1 MHKKRLL
8 SPVLFATALA
18 LFLLWS
24 VAFAADEST
33 SYVDE
38 NGNTQTVTAT
48 VVDASTDT
56 LTDGWYVVKG
66 NFTRNGTITVSGDA
80 RLILADGASLT
91 INGSANYAGV
101 NVSGGNSLT
110 IYGQEAGTGKLTATG
125 GANGAGIGA
134 GFNQDVGTIVIRGG
148 EITAYGRSDGGAGI
162 GGGLTIFGKAG
173 GTIII
178 SGGKVNATGSGG
190 GAGIGSGA
198 EGDENFNPVGGT
210 IIISG
215 GEVTA
220 AGGNNAAG
228 IGGGRRVSAGSITIS
243 GGKVNVT
250 GGDYAAAIGG
260 GLDSDGGNVEISGGT
275 VFARA
280 TSAYHY
286 VAIGG
291 GLNGAPGT
299 IIIDGGSVKT
309 DGGMSSTPQN
319 SDGDTVCYTGINL
332 QGMSEKRV
340 VLLTT
345 EAGSYGIKD
354 VYTDDFNYLHLWLP
368 AGKKITAAHVTDDA
382 AIPTCWFFEGEV
394 AGGTPAG
401 FLFQQAFIVT
411 SVETGYTYQDDLLT
425 FTQPG
430 DYTISMVFGAITRD
444 RIRVNV
450 PSSSGT
456 VNITLDN
463 VKIDA
468 SSVENAT
475 AFDMAGA
482 NVNLKLVGTN
492 SLSSGERR
500 AGLLCPYGAS
510 LTITADSSGS
520 LTATGGLEGAGI
532 GGVDL
537 VSGGNITING
547 GTVTANSGGYAAGI
561 GSGFMWD
568 LEQIYVNRS
577 NITINGGI
585 VTANGGS
592 FGAGIG
598 GGPFS
603 GSGKIVITNGMV
615 TANGCEWGAGIG
627 GCEYASPFNN
637 NNTDITINGGEVQAH
652 GGAMAAGIGGG
663 VYSGG
668 GVVRISGGKVTAVG
682 GPDGI
687 RENEEISGG
696 AGIGSGGSRLSA
708 DPMAAPS
715 PSAAGGNGYGRLPQR
730 RHRRR

>member
-1 MHKKRLL
+1 M
-8 SPVLFATALA
+8 
-18 LFLLWS
+18 
-24 VAFAADEST
+24 
-33 SYVDE
+33 
-38 NGNTQTVTAT
+38 TAT

-80 RLILADGASLT
+80 HLILADGASLT

-291 GLNGAPGT
+291 A
-299 IIIDGGSVKT
+299 
-309 DGGMSSTPQN
+309 
-319 SDGDTVCYTGINL
+319 
-332 QGMSEKRV
+332 
-340 VLLTT
+340 
-345 EAGSYGIKD
+345 
-354 VYTDDFNYLHLWLP
+354 
-368 AGKKITAAHVTDDA
+368 
-382 AIPTCWFFEGEV
+382 
-394 AGGTPAG
+394 
-401 FLFQQAFIVT
+401 
-411 SVETGYTYQDDLLT
+411 
-425 FTQPG
+425 
-430 DYTISMVFGAITRD
+430 
-444 RIRVNV
+444 
-450 PSSSGT
+450 
-456 VNITLDN
+456 
-463 VKIDA
+463 
-468 SSVENAT
+468 
-475 AFDMAGA
+475 
-482 NVNLKLVGTN
+482 
-492 SLSSGERR
+492 
-500 AGLLCPYGAS
+500 
-510 LTITADSSGS
+510 
-520 LTATGGLEGAGI
+520 
-532 GGVDL
+532 
-537 VSGGNITING
+537 
-547 GTVTANSGGYAAGI
+547 
-561 GSGFMWD
+561 
-568 LEQIYVNRS
+568 
-577 NITINGGI
+577 
-585 VTANGGS
+585 
-592 FGAGIG
+592 
-598 GGPFS
+598 
-603 GSGKIVITNGMV
+603 
-615 TANGCEWGAGIG
+615 
-627 GCEYASPFNN
+627 
-637 NNTDITINGGEVQAH
+637 
-652 GGAMAAGIGGG
+652 
-663 VYSGG
+663 
-668 GVVRISGGKVTAVG
+668 
-682 GPDGI
+682 
-687 RENEEISGG
+687 
-696 AGIGSGGSRLSA
+696 
-708 DPMAAPS
+708 
-715 PSAAGGNGYGRLPQR
+715 
-730 RHRRR
+730 

>member
-198 EGDENFNPVGGT
+198 EGDENSNPVGGT

-215 GEVTA
+215 GEVTV

-260 GLDSDGGNVEISGGT
+260 GLGGDGGNVEISGGT

-286 VAIGG
+286 VAIGS

-299 IIIDGGSVKT
+299 IIIDGGSIKT

-394 AGGTPAG
+394 AGGTSAG

-411 SVETGYTYQDDLLT
+411 SVETGYT
-425 FTQPG
+425 
-430 DYTISMVFGAITRD
+430 
-444 RIRVNV
+444 
-450 PSSSGT
+450 
-456 VNITLDN
+456 
-463 VKIDA
+463 
-468 SSVENAT
+468 
-475 AFDMAGA
+475 
-482 NVNLKLVGTN
+482 
-492 SLSSGERR
+492 
-500 AGLLCPYGAS
+500 
-510 LTITADSSGS
+510 
-520 LTATGGLEGAGI
+520 
-532 GGVDL
+532 
-537 VSGGNITING
+537 
-547 GTVTANSGGYAAGI
+547 
-561 GSGFMWD
+561 
-568 LEQIYVNRS
+568 
-577 NITINGGI
+577 
-585 VTANGGS
+585 
-592 FGAGIG
+592 
-598 GGPFS
+598 
-603 GSGKIVITNGMV
+603 
-615 TANGCEWGAGIG
+615 
-627 GCEYASPFNN
+627 
-637 NNTDITINGGEVQAH
+637 
-652 GGAMAAGIGGG
+652 
-663 VYSGG
+663 
-668 GVVRISGGKVTAVG
+668 
-682 GPDGI
+682 
-687 RENEEISGG
+687 
-696 AGIGSGGSRLSA
+696 
-708 DPMAAPS
+708 
-715 PSAAGGNGYGRLPQR
+715 
-730 RHRRR
+730 

>member
-80 RLILADGASLT
+80 RLILLT
-91 INGSANYAGV
+91 APPDHQRECQLR
-101 NVSGGNSLT
+101 GGQRIRRQQPYHLRP
-110 IYGQEAGTGKLTATG
+110 EAGTGKLTVTG
-125 GANGAGIGA
+125 GANGGHRRRLQPGCR
-134 GFNQDVGTIVIRGG
+134 NHRYPRRGDHG
-148 EITAYGRSDGGAGI
+148 LRQVDGGAGI

-394 AGGTPAG
+394 AGGTSAG

-444 RIRVNV
+444 RIR
-450 PSSSGT
+450 
-456 VNITLDN
+456 
-463 VKIDA
+463 
-468 SSVENAT
+468 
-475 AFDMAGA
+475 
-482 NVNLKLVGTN
+482 
-492 SLSSGERR
+492 
-500 AGLLCPYGAS
+500 
-510 LTITADSSGS
+510 
-520 LTATGGLEGAGI
+520 
-532 GGVDL
+532 
-537 VSGGNITING
+537 
-547 GTVTANSGGYAAGI
+547 
-561 GSGFMWD
+561 
-568 LEQIYVNRS
+568 
-577 NITINGGI
+577 
-585 VTANGGS
+585 
-592 FGAGIG
+592 
-598 GGPFS
+598 
-603 GSGKIVITNGMV
+603 
-615 TANGCEWGAGIG
+615 
-627 GCEYASPFNN
+627 
-637 NNTDITINGGEVQAH
+637 
-652 GGAMAAGIGGG
+652 
-663 VYSGG
+663 
-668 GVVRISGGKVTAVG
+668 
-682 GPDGI
+682 
-687 RENEEISGG
+687 
-696 AGIGSGGSRLSA
+696 
-708 DPMAAPS
+708 
-715 PSAAGGNGYGRLPQR
+715 
-730 RHRRR
+730 